1 MRESETSSVAVERA
15 LAIMESI
22 AHRAAG
28 LTNAEIARKLTI
40 PKSSASYILKTLER
54 TGYLRRERGTGKY
67 LLGLKLLS
75 LTRAV
80 DVASDLR
87 ELARPTMRALVESTQ
102 LTAHLAILDRG
113 EAVYIEKV
121 DTPGFIKMDT
131 WIGRRM
137 DVHSTSV
144 GKALLAMLSEA
155 ETDAILAERGLNP
168 RTAKTITDASKLMAE
183 FKRIRSLGFAVDD
196 EENSQGVRCVA
207 AAILDAFGRPR
218 AALGLSGTTAQI
230 GRGSVARLGGIV
242 SEAAKEIS
250 VRIGYGSPVRG

>member
-1 MRESETSSVAVERA
+1 MKSHIWAFQDGAEAGYRIEWRVMREPDTSSVAVERA

-40 PKSSASYILKTLER
+40 PKSSASYILKTLEK

-67 LLGLKLLS
+67 LLGLKLLN

-87 ELARPTMRALVESTQ
+87 ELAIPTMRSLVESTQ

-155 ETDAILAERGLNP
+155 ETEAILTERGLKS
-168 RTAKTITDASKLMAE
+168 RTARTITDPSKLKVE
-183 FKRIRSLGFAVDD
+183 LKRIRSV
-196 EENSQGVRCVA
+196 
-207 AAILDAFGRPR
+207 
-218 AALGLSGTTAQI
+218 
-230 GRGSVARLGGIV
+230 
-242 SEAAKEIS
+242 
-250 VRIGYGSPVRG
+250 GYA